1 MRRTQVFT
9 KIKSRDP
16 ITGSLLEHRK
26 SAQGVYTYMKAS
38 FLKKTLP
45 LAVALL
51 MLAGCGR
58 APAREAEEGAAQE
71 PVVIGEPAALDAA
84 GTAHSSLFSVDSET
98 RESSGETYAS
108 DTANVNVVLVENA
121 GVLTMT
127 SVDINKTGDSAGDF
141 SGGQNAAAA
150 VLTKGQMTLNGSN
163 ITTNAT
169 GAPGIFVAGEG
180 TQLALNDTSVY
191 TSSESSP
198 VIIVREDA
206 SAMVT
211 SGMLST
217 EGADSPCI
225 LLLGGR
231 LTLSGVTLSSTSG
244 DILRV
249 SSGDNFLTLD
259 NTAVTAMPSIGD
271 EATLVLR
278 LSNSASFTGALGGT
292 LPARS
297 SVYLDATSKLTLT
310 AETYL
315 TVLVNADLTHAN
327 IESNGFNLYYDSSAE
342 ENAYLNSQSFLLPGG
357 GFLAPII

>member
-1 MRRTQVFT
+1 M
-9 KIKSRDP
+9 
-16 ITGSLLEHRK
+16 
-26 SAQGVYTYMKAS
+26 AQGVCEYMKRS
-38 FLKKTLP
+38 VFKRVLP
-45 LAVALL
+45 IAMMLL
-51 MLAGCGR
+51 LLFAAGCGNVPVR
-58 APAREAEEGAAQE
+58 DTAQDIALE
-71 PVVIGEPAALDAA
+71 PVVIGGEPEQSNAAEAD
-84 GTAHSSLFSVDSET
+84 HSGLFTVDGET
-98 RESSGETYAS
+98 QESSGETYAS
-108 DTANVNVVLVENA
+108 DTANGNVVLVQRA

-127 SVDINKTGDSAGDF
+127 STDISKTGDSAGDF
-141 SGGQNAAAA
+141 SAGQNAAVG
-150 VLTKGQMTLNGSN
+150 VLSKGQMTLNGSN
-163 ITTNAT
+163 ITTNAI
-169 GAPGIFVAGEG
+169 GALGIFVAGEG

-191 TSSESSP
+191 TSGESSP
-198 VIIVREDA
+198 AIIVREDA
-206 SAMVT
+206 SAMVK

-217 EGADSPCI
+217 EGPDSPCI

-259 NTAVTAMPSIGD
+259 NTVVSAMPGIGD

-278 LSNSASFTGALGGT
+278 LSNNASLTGALGGT

-315 TVLVNADLTHAN
+315 AVLANADLTHAN
-327 IESNGFNLYYDSSAE
+327 IQSNGFNLYYDSGAE